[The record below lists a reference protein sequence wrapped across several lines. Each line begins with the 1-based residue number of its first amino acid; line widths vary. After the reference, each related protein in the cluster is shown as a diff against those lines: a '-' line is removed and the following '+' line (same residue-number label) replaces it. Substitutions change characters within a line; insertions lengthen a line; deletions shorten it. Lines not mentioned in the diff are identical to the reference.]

1 MKKAVSINPND
12 CNSLYA
18 LGFDYLVGDRITFE
32 GREINESKKCLDRA
46 LELAKENNNRAV
58 IQSVEKLF
66 EEYADDFKK

>member
-1 MKKAVSINPND
+1 MLWAV
-12 CNSLYA
+12 
-18 LGFDYLVGDRITFE
+18 TFE